1 LAEISIPSGVGAS
14 SKGPAVAVFDA
25 RWKRHAAILAGVW
38 LALLAIFH
46 RDTADLATIYWTN
59 TTFGHCLFIAPVI
72 AWLVWQR
79 RAELARVAPQG
90 WWPGLAVVA
99 AGGFGWMVGDA
110 AGVALFRHAG
120 LALMLQGAVVTV
132 LGPNVARALLFPLC
146 YMAFLVPFGDF
157 LEGPLQDI
165 TIAMVMP
172 MLHLFGVPASVD
184 GVLIT
189 TSNGYFEVAEA
200 CSGAKFVI
208 AMIAFG
214 VLVANVCYVSWR
226 RRAAF
231 LVAAIVVPI
240 LANGLRAFGTIY
252 AAWWTSV
259 EAATGF
265 DHIVYG
271 WVFFALVMAAVLAIG
286 WKWFDRDP
294 DARWFDPAAL
304 QAVPARRADAP
315 VAGLLVLLV
324 ASLFLGWSSFN
335 DARAAPVPARV
346 ALPDVPGWHRVPS
359 SIRAAWSPNF
369 PGADHFLIG
378 RYADATGRSVDLA
391 VAVYATQHEGRELVG
406 FGIGAIRE
414 NDRWVKIEDL
424 GPIRRG
430 AALRMTGPG
439 RIEREVVT
447 WYRIGGVLTGSDK
460 RVKLE
465 TLKTKLL
472 GGSQAGV
479 AVLLSAEQGSDK
491 GAHATIQ
498 DFLGALGPVENLADR
513 MAGVR

>member
-1 LAEISIPSGVGAS
+1 MTVAAAPAAGTVPAS
-14 SKGPAVAVFDA
+14 ATFDS
-25 RWKRHAAILAGVW
+25 RWKRHAAILGAVW

-72 AWLVWQR
+72 GWLVWQR
-79 RAELARVAPQG
+79 RRELAEVSPQG
-90 WWPGLAVVA
+90 WWPGLALVA
-99 AGGFGWMVGDA
+99 AGGLGWMLGDA
-110 AGVALFRHAG
+110 ASVALFRHAG
-120 LALMLQGAVVTV
+120 LVLMLQGAVVTV

-172 MLHLFGVPASVD
+172 LLHLFGVPASVD

-189 TSNGYFEVAEA
+189 TPNGYFEIAEA
-200 CSGAKFVI
+200 CSGAKFLI

-226 RRAAF
+226 RRAGF
-231 LVAAIVVPI
+231 MVAALVVPI

-271 WVFFALVMAAVLAIG
+271 WLFFALVMAAVLAIG

-294 DARWFDPAAL
+294 DARWFDPAKL
-304 QAVPARRADAP
+304 QAVPRRRVDAP
-315 VAGLLVLLV
+315 IAGLLVLAV
-324 ASLFLGWSSFN
+324 ASLFLGWASLDDS
-335 DARAAPVPARV
+335 RAAPIPAAI
-346 ALPDVPGWHRVPS
+346 ALPEVPGWHRVPPDT
-359 SIRAAWSPNF
+359 RAPWSPNY

-378 RYADATGRSVDLA
+378 RYADDRGRAVDLA
-391 VAVYATQHEGRELVG
+391 VAVYARQQEGRELVG

-414 NDRWVKIEDL
+414 NDRWVRIEDL
-424 GPIRRG
+424 GPVRRG
-430 AALRMTGPG
+430 AALRMVGPG
-439 RIEREVVT
+439 RVEREVVT
-447 WYRIGGVLTGSDK
+447 WYRVGDVLTGSDK

-465 TLKTKLL
+465 TLKAKLL
-472 GGSQAGV
+472 GGRQAAV
-479 AVLLSAEQGSDK
+479 AVLLSAEQGADN
-491 GAHATIQ
+491 GAHAAIQ
-498 DFLGALGPVENLADR
+498 DFLGALGPVEGLADR
-513 MAGVR
+513 MAGNR